1 MNCYDCIVDGN
12 TTPAV
17 AICTS
22 CGAGIC
28 GDHTRLETRDHA
40 QAATPG
46 NPSHHRTRSLICGS
60 CDSCDS
66 VLRTVAA

>member
-1 MNCYDCIVDGN
+1 MNCYDCIGEGR
-12 TTPAV
+12 TASAV

-22 CGAGIC
+22 CGAGLC
-28 GDHTRLETRDHA
+28 GEHTRVETNDHM

-60 CDSCDS
+60 CDS
-66 VLRTVAA
+66 VLRSAAA